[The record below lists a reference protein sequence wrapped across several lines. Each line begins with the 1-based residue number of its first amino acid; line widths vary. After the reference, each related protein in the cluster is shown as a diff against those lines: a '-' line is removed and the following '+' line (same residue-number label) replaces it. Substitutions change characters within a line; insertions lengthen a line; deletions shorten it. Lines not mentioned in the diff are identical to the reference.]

1 MAYSKLDLNMKKI
14 STFLLFATIVY
25 SATAQLIISPNPS
38 AAYAVQDILVGQG
51 VTASNFQYSGVSVAW
66 ATYTTGGTPT
76 NLGFTEGVLLTTGK
90 ADQVNRNAYNGLSN
104 RLSTNNGQGSD
115 PQLAEISTGSILD
128 RCVLEF
134 DFTPINDTLKFRY
147 VFASEEYPEYV
158 GSDKNDVFGFF
169 ISGQN
174 PSGGAYTNKNIAI
187 VPGTNLPVAI
197 NNVNNG
203 ETGDNYI
210 PNGPCTN
217 CQYYVHNNNGSDAS
231 SNPHIGYNGMT
242 TVLTATVAV
251 VPCQTYHIKLAIGDV
266 VDGIYDSG
274 VFIEANSFSSMGMSY
289 DLNFD
294 SDIISNTII
303 SGCSDANLV
312 FRLPEEYS
320 DTVVIHYS
328 FTGNPVEGVDYLVFP
343 PDSVI
348 IAPGQDSAVTQII
361 ALPNNEFDGVDTI
374 MIIIPGFGC
383 SGIFDTLYIPIH
395 GNPPIELTMSEDQ
408 LLCDGGIGFL
418 TPTIQGGLPP
428 LTYEWSNG
436 ITTLEQNVEP
446 PVSTTYTLTVTD
458 PCGNYAI
465 DSVKVLVGSLMYTVS
480 NDTAICSGKGVNLS
494 ASFDGLIYWEGYET
508 NPITVLPNQTT
519 DYKLIMNNI
528 CGTIYDT
535 VQIIV
540 HQQPQVDLG
549 AGEEICDYDNR
560 ILQVSSSYEFVEWKF
575 DGQVI
580 GNTPSIIADT
590 NIGSGN
596 YSVEVANAFCTAS
609 SSITLMFI
617 PCEITI
623 PNVFTPNGD
632 GVNDHF
638 FIDNLINYP
647 YSQLEIYNRWGKKV
661 YSTNNY
667 QNDWDGKNVAD
678 GVYYYV
684 LTLMKAAQQLG
695 FEGRHQHFSGSVTI
709 MR

>member
-1 MAYSKLDLNMKKI
+1 MKRI
-14 STFLLFATIVY
+14 STFLLFATILY
-25 SATAQLIISPNPS
+25 SATAQLIISPNPT

-51 VTASNFQYSGVSVAW
+51 VTASNFQYTGANVAW
-66 ATYTTGGTPT
+66 ATFSTGSTPT
-76 NLGFTEGVLLTTGK
+76 NLGFTEGILLTTGK
-90 ADQVNRNAYNGLSN
+90 ADEVKRNAYNGTPSGLISN
-104 RLSTNNGQGSD
+104 INSLGSD
-115 PQLAEISTGSILD
+115 PQLSGIATGIVKD
-128 RCVLEF
+128 ACVLEF
-134 DFTPINDTLKFRY
+134 DFTPINDTLIFRY
-147 VFASEEYPEYV
+147 VFGSEEYANFVNASY
-158 GSDKNDVFGFF
+158 NDVFGFF
-169 ISGQN
+169 ISGPN
-174 PSGGAYTNKNIAI
+174 PSGGNYTHKNIAI
-187 VPGTNLPVAI
+187 IPGTPLPVAI

-203 ETGDNYI
+203 YSGNNTA
-210 PNGPCTN
+210 PNGPCKN
-217 CQYYVHNNNGSDAS
+217 CQYYLHNNYGSMET
-231 SNPHIGYNGMT
+231 SNPHIGYDAMT
-242 TVLTATVAV
+242 TVLTAIVAV

-266 VDGIYDSG
+266 GDGSYDSG

-289 DLNFD
+289 ELNFE
-294 SDIISNTII
+294 SDIVSNTII
-303 SGCSDANLV
+303 SGCSDASLV
-312 FRLPEEYS
+312 FRIPELYA
-320 DTVVIHYS
+320 DTVVIQYL
-328 FTGNPVEGVDYLVFP
+328 FTGNPTQGVDYLVFP
-343 PDSVI
+343 SDSVI
-348 IAPGQDSAVTQII
+348 IPPGQDSAVVQII
-361 ALPNNEFDGVDTI
+361 ALPNNQLNEVDTI
-374 MIIIPGFGC
+374 VVVIPGFGC
-383 SGIFDTLYIPIH
+383 SGDYDTLYIPIH

-428 LTYEWSNG
+428 FTYEWSNG
-436 ITTLEQNVEP
+436 ITTRDQDVVP
-446 PVSTTYTLTVTD
+446 PVSTSYTLTVSD
-458 PCGNYAI
+458 PCGNHAV
-465 DSVKVLVGSLMYTVS
+465 DSVKVLVGSLLYTVNS
-480 NDTAICSGKGVNLS
+480 DTAICSGKAVTLLAN
-494 ASFDGLIYWEGYET
+494 FDGLVYWEGYEN
-508 NPITVLPNQTT
+508 NPITVVPNQTT

-535 VQIIV
+535 VQIVV

-549 AGEEICDYDNR
+549 PGEEICDYDNR

-667 QNDWDGKNVAD
+667 QNDWDGKGVAD

-684 LTLMKAAQQLG
+684 LTLMKAAQQVG

-709 MR
+709 IR